1 MSKNRY
7 KIVEDDFII
16 HKGRKLYRIK
26 ALKRFNTILGTIKRG
41 ELGGYVEGYHNLS
54 QNDNCWI
61 HDDAKVYDNARVE
74 NSARVGSNA
83 EIYGNA
89 RIRDRAV
96 VDDNAE
102 VFGNTEVSNRSVV
115 TNHAKVYGNA
125 RVIDEFDPFGC
136 LHPKN
141 STILDNVSICG
152 NSVINSS
159 TLADNAKVFG
169 NAKVNQVTAARE
181 NIKVYDNAV
190 AGECKSS
197 SFFFINDNSELY
209 GNSSIILRDVG
220 AKFSGDTKIRGNSS
234 IYYFSKS
241 IKLPK
246 VVEKDVDC
254 KDNFRNHEEK
264 KV

>member
-1 MSKNRY
+1 MGRNRY

-16 HKGRKLYRIK
+16 HEGRKLYRIK
-26 ALKRFNTILGTIKRG
+26 ALKRFNTSLGLTIKRG

-54 QNDNCWI
+54 QEDNSWVC
-61 HDDAKVYDNARVE
+61 DDAKVYDNARVK
-74 NSARVGSNA
+74 NSARLGSNA
-83 EIYGNA
+83 EVYGNA
-89 RIRDRAV
+89 MIRDYAV
-96 VDDNAE
+96 IEGDAE
-102 VFGNTEVSNRSVV
+102 VFGNAEVSSHSVV
-115 TNHAKVYGNA
+115 TNNAKVYGNA

-136 LHPKN
+136 LRPKN

-169 NAKVNQVTAARE
+169 NAKVNQVTARE
-181 NIKVYDNAV
+181 NVKVYDNAV
-190 AGECKSS
+190 AGECKSR

-209 GNSSIILRDVG
+209 GNSSIILQDIG
-220 AKFSGDTKIRGNSS
+220 ARFFGDTKIRGNSS

-246 VVEKDVDC
+246 VVKVDVDY
-254 KDNFRNHEEK
+254 KNNTRDHEEK